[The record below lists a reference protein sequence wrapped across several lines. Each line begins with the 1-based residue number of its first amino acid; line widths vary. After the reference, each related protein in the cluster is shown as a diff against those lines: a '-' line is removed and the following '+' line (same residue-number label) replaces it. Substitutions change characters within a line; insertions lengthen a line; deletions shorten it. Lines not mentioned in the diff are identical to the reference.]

1 MSRTEGLI
9 KSIYYTIEPDIVA
22 STNQVQPSIFS
33 GSNPCSSVD
42 RVETVHLRAFLPL
55 LIFVASIFAGLTL
68 AETPSRASCKIQPA
82 NFEGWKAQQIS
93 NRWVTLTVVPQLGGR
108 VMQITFGNHPYLFV
122 NSQLKGK
129 YFPPLGGAATGKWF
143 NYGGDKIWPL
153 PEGTED
159 AQHWPGPISD
169 ALDDGDN
176 DFKVLSHD
184 AVCAVR
190 LEGPAD
196 PRTGLQYSR
205 EISLGSDSPEI
216 TFHAVMKNAT
226 DHPIRWSM
234 QSVTQYDTPSADSPN
249 TYSRDFWAFTAINPN
264 SAYDSG
270 YRVRL
275 GPSSD
280 PAYSAKNGLFALHWL
295 YFEREVWLDSAS
307 GWLAVVDGSTH
318 YAMVERFPHLEA
330 EYPGKAT
337 IIFYTNGPAL
347 EFNEEGMPFLTS
359 SNPAET
365 PFYMKAEVNSP
376 MVVLKPGET
385 YALDTKWFP
394 TRIVGHP
401 QSVTEVGVTSSAL
414 VVSKMGNSLLVSA
427 SFGVFF
433 PGSLAAYLFDIRGAK
448 TGVVPLQ
455 SVSPLDTVDVHTE
468 IPASPLIARL
478 SIHLIDERGMDR
490 GSLAEVSIVK
500 VSRAP

>member
-1 MSRTEGLI
+1 
-9 KSIYYTIEPDIVA
+9 
-22 STNQVQPSIFS
+22 
-33 GSNPCSSVD
+33 
-42 RVETVHLRAFLPL
+42 VETVHLRAFLL
-55 LIFVASIFAGLTL
+55 TLVFVASMLPGLAL
-68 AETPSRASCKIQPA
+68 AETQSRTSCKIQSA
-82 NFEGWKAQQIS
+82 NFEGWRAQQIS
-93 NRWVTLTVVPQLGGR
+93 NQWVTLTVVPQLGGR
-108 VMQITFGNHPYLFV
+108 VMQVAFGQHPYLFV
-122 NSQLKGK
+122 NPQLKGK
-129 YFPPLGGAATGKWF
+129 YFPPSEGVATGKWF

-169 ALDDGDN
+169 LLDDGN
-176 DFKVLSHD
+176 YAFKVVSDD
-184 AVCAVR
+184 AVCRVR

-234 QSVTQYDTPSADSPN
+234 QSVTQYDTASADSPN
-249 TYSRDFWAFTAINPN
+249 AYNRGFWAFTPVNRN
-264 SAYDSG
+264 SAYDAG

-280 PAYSAKNGLFALHWL
+280 PAYSARDGLFALHWL
-295 YFEREVWLDSAS
+295 YFEREVWLDSTS
-307 GWLAVVDGSTH
+307 GWLAVVDGSAH
-318 YAMVERFPHLEA
+318 YAMVERFPHAEA

-337 IIFYTNGPAL
+337 VIFYTNGPAV
-347 EFNEEGMPFLTS
+347 EFDDEGMPFLTS

-365 PFYMKAEVNSP
+365 PYYMEAEVNSP

-401 QSVTEVGVTSSAL
+401 QSVTEAGVTSSGL
-414 VVSKMGNSLLVSA
+414 IVSKMRNSLLLSG

-433 PGSLAAYLFDIRGAK
+433 PGSLAAYLFDVRGAR

-455 SVSPLDTVDVHTE
+455 SVSPLDMVDVQKE
-468 IPASPLIARL
+468 IPASPLIARIA
-478 SIHLIDERGMDR
+478 IHLIDERGMDR
-490 GSLAEVSIVK
+490 GSMGEASINFDQ
-500 VSRAP
+500 AP